1 MSEIQVRIRLIW
13 VGLLALSK
21 EHQNRDKGGKFA
33 ESSHPPARQVQV
45 SLPEPFIKALDA
57 YGREHGT
64 RLGRSIMKL
73 LEGVLH
79 LVRLQTPH
87 PITQRDLVRLEL
99 VKSSNPLYQKF
110 HRNHYIPD

>member
-45 SLPEPFIKALDA
+45 SLPEPFIEALDA

-64 RLGRSIMKL
+64 GRGRSIVKL
-73 LEGVLH
+73 LEGVL
-79 LVRLQTPH
+79 TPSS
-87 PITQRDLVRLEL
+87 PPDPLPVAQRDLEVGTGQE
-99 VKSSNPLYQKF
+99 Q
-110 HRNHYIPD
+110 